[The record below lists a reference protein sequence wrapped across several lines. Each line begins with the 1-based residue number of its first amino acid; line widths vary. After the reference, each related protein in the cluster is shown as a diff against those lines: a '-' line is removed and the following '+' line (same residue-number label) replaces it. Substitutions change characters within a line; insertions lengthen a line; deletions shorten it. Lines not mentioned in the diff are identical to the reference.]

1 MKTHQVSKKVGA
13 VASLGIALAVG
24 FAAHA
29 EDPETLGLW
38 TFDGESGTPVAE
50 GLTDTLIPNKVTGA
64 DEVSLY
70 LKFPAGA
77 DKSKIIPPI
86 YTNEVQGA
94 YLFGDPNFTNVLA
107 TCTGSIYI
115 DTKLNNGITY
125 DMPHGFLRLEGTG
138 AALQDCS
145 FTLEAIVRLPT
156 LSGWVLNTQLGTN
169 ASGKVVLTFQ
179 TNGKTSGIYSAN
191 TPTKNLASNKVLAN
205 TASSSYFGL
214 NDGRWHH
221 FAVSWD
227 NSTRKL
233 KVRTDYYDC
242 LTLDFGT
249 ESLGI
254 TPQSVMTLLGS
265 SGGNAYRSARV
276 QAIRLTRGDL
286 AKTDYLQTSPVD
298 KLPETAIWW
307 RFSGTPGEVFCE
319 SPNETLNRTDLGT
332 WTTSTAYPHVTA
344 WKPYVKA
351 NGEVIENVSGV
362 GITDGGSHLSL
373 ADGSSATWNPY
384 LRNLSDSFTCEIFLR
399 SHKDSM
405 TANGFVMGE
414 GGGAGGDSAWGNNN
428 WRIYQDSSCAVKG
441 RARFRLG
448 YRYWDNG
455 EAKSADFYIFNVT
468 TNDWHHLAL
477 TYDSPTRVLKLFVDY
492 KAAYTKAFAENQ
504 SLTRGVAMP
513 ALGSMSYN
521 LNGMFPGDFDEYRR
535 TRRALDVSEFLKPRK
550 SIGLMMLLR

>member
-1 MKTHQVSKKVGA
+1 MKTHHTSKKVGA
-13 VASLGIALAVG
+13 VASLGVALAVG

-50 GLTDTLIPNKVTGA
+50 GLTDTLIPNKVAGA

-70 LKFPAGA
+70 LKFPASA
-77 DKSKIIPPI
+77 DAKRIIPPI

-115 DTKLNNGITY
+115 DTKLNNGNTY
-125 DMPHGFLRLEGTG
+125 GMPHGFLRLEGTG

-145 FTLEAIVRLPT
+145 FTLEAIVCLPT
-156 LSGWVLNTQLGTN
+156 INGWTPNTSLGTN
-169 ASGKVVLTFQ
+169 ANGKTVLTFQ
-179 TNGKTSGIYSAN
+179 TNGKCSGLYSAN
-191 TPTKNLASNKVLAN
+191 TPTKTLATNQTLAHTASND
-205 TASSSYFGL
+205 YFGL

-221 FAVSWD
+221 FAVLWN

-233 KVRTDYYDC
+233 KVRTDYHDF
-242 LTLDFGT
+242 LTIDFGT
-249 ESLGI
+249 ESLGLS
-254 TPQSVMTLLGS
+254 PQSVMTLLAS
-265 SGGNAYRSARV
+265 SDGNNNKGARV
-276 QAIRLTRGDL
+276 QAIRLTRGEL

-362 GITDGGSHLSL
+362 GITDGGPHLAL
-373 ADGSSATWNPY
+373 ADACAATWNPY
-384 LRNLSDSFTCEIFLR
+384 VRNLSDSFTCEIFLR

-428 WRIYQDSSCAVKG
+428 WRIYQDSTPTVTG
-441 RARFRLG
+441 RARFRFV
-448 YRYWDNG
+448 YRYWDNE
-455 EAKSADFYIFNVT
+455 EAKSETYIFNVT

-535 TRRALDVSEFLKPRK
+535 TRRALDVSEFLKPRN